1 MKNFDPL
8 LAVEM
13 EEAKEIMAAV
23 RFRPLTIQE
32 RTELLTDRMAI
43 DVEEAHE
50 LVYLLA
56 GWRKG

>member
-1 MKNFDPL
+1 MKQFDPM
-8 LAVEM
+8 LAVEID
-13 EEAKEIMAAV
+13 EAKEIIATA
-23 RFRPLTIQE
+23 RSRPLTIQE

-43 DVEEAHE
+43 DAEEAHE